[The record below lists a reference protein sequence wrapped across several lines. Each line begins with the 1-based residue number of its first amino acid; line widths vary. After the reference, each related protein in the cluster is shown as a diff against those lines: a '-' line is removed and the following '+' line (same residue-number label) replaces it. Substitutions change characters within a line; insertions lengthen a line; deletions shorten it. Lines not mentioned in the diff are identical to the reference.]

1 MPTRKDYQNCFKP
14 KNIVSTSRPLE
25 LLHIDMFVPVG
36 TTSII
41 GKKYGLVV
49 VDDYNR
55 WTRVKF
61 LRTQNEAYKV
71 FSIFYTQVQA
81 EKK

>member
-25 LLHIDMFVPVG
+25 LLHIDMFGPVG

-41 GKKYGLVV
+41 GKKM
-49 VDDYNR
+49 DY
-55 WTRVKF
+55 
-61 LRTQNEAYKV
+61 
-71 FSIFYTQVQA
+71 S
-81 EKK
+81 